1 MAQLLNTDQDKE
13 KQQPM
18 ESQPS
23 LAGGQQ
29 ASEIGGN
36 QTPTP
41 AAPQQQGSSRESGS
55 GSGMGQRFQNLK
67 KYIEGNQG
75 SNLAQKV
82 TGDIAKQQKQ
92 TAEALKKSQ
101 EGLQQKVGQ
110 EQQRLQSG
118 QKLVGTGEGDLNL
131 LGGQGK
137 AEMFTTNTPP
147 PTTVPTNDPTQT
159 VTQQPQ
165 FTEIEPVEPVQ
176 PEIKAPDFSEYGQT
190 AEERLKA
197 FQEFQAGK
205 ARDIDFEDRFDR
217 QQDVENL
224 KSIGSIF
231 SKAVGVTTLS
241 SINNV
246 NNRAI
251 NKMKIEAAMMGAN
264 IIYIGNVY
272 QRGNQYGNENIPG
285 NATMTS
291 ISGTAYSSMSSFDLN
306 HAKNQLEKLEFV
318 LLQIDKLNRN
328 SFDKYTEFLLLQ
340 DEKYKPNTFHFQE
353 VKIIDEELYVKTNQ
367 FKSKTGNL
375 KVIFMDDKMLTLME
389 RKGNSI
395 YNYVL
400 ISENDTR
407 IIKMKEIYQNKRQ

>member
-1 MAQLLNTDQDKE
+1 MKKTFAIVFLAFMVLSVQAQTKLDQLFMNQEIRHVMVEEVGHNFIKFKYPNENASYTISKHLVE
-13 KQQPM
+13 KIEFSSGRVEKF
-18 ESQPS
+18 ESS
-23 LAGGQQ
+23 FK
-29 ASEIGGN
+29 SVK
-36 QTPTP
+36 
-41 AAPQQQGSSRESGS
+41 SS
-55 GSGMGQRFQNLK
+55 N
-67 KYIEGNQG
+67 
-75 SNLAQKV
+75 
-82 TGDIAKQQKQ
+82 
-92 TAEALKKSQ
+92 
-101 EGLQQKVGQ
+101 
-110 EQQRLQSG
+110 
-118 QKLVGTGEGDLNL
+118 
-131 LGGQGK
+131 
-137 AEMFTTNTPP
+137 
-147 PTTVPTNDPTQT
+147 
-159 VTQQPQ
+159 
-165 FTEIEPVEPVQ
+165 
-176 PEIKAPDFSEYGQT
+176 DFSNVYIT
-190 AEERLKA
+190 YVP
-197 FQEFQAGK
+197 
-205 ARDIDFEDRFDR
+205 
-217 QQDVENL
+217 QDVENL

>member
-1 MAQLLNTDQDKE
+1 
-13 KQQPM
+13 
-18 ESQPS
+18 
-23 LAGGQQ
+23 
-29 ASEIGGN
+29 
-36 QTPTP
+36 
-41 AAPQQQGSSRESGS
+41 
-55 GSGMGQRFQNLK
+55 
-67 KYIEGNQG
+67 
-75 SNLAQKV
+75 
-82 TGDIAKQQKQ
+82 
-92 TAEALKKSQ
+92 
-101 EGLQQKVGQ
+101 
-110 EQQRLQSG
+110 
-118 QKLVGTGEGDLNL
+118 
-131 LGGQGK
+131 
-137 AEMFTTNTPP
+137 
-147 PTTVPTNDPTQT
+147 
-159 VTQQPQ
+159 
-165 FTEIEPVEPVQ
+165 
-176 PEIKAPDFSEYGQT
+176 
-190 AEERLKA
+190 
-197 FQEFQAGK
+197 
-205 ARDIDFEDRFDR
+205 
-217 QQDVENL
+217 
-224 KSIGSIF
+224 
-231 SKAVGVTTLS
+231 
-241 SINNV
+241 
-246 NNRAI
+246 
-251 NKMKIEAAMMGAN
+251 MKIEAAMMGAN